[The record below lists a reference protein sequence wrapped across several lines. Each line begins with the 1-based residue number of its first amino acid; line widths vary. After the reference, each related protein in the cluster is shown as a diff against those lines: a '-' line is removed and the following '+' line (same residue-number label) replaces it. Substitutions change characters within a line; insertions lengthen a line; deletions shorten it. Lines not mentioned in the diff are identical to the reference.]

1 MDTLLPGINA
11 ERMPTNRLT
20 VNVLS
25 IPDRTGPA
33 VLFVHGNVSS
43 SLFWQPM
50 MLALPEEYRPL
61 AIDLRGFGDTDDEP
75 IDATRGLRD
84 FSDDL
89 AAAVEALGLD
99 RVHLVGWSMGGGV
112 VLQYLTERPDRVES
126 LTLVD
131 PVSPFGFGGTRG
143 VDGILCD
150 PWGAG
155 SGGGAANPEFVE
167 RLAGK
172 DRTGKSPL
180 SPRQVLLAHYV
191 KPPHEPE
198 HLDIFVES
206 MLSTRTGEY
215 WYPGDSRPVDAWPG
229 FAPGDRGVLNTM
241 APTHFRIADLSGVDP
256 KPPVLWIRGANDVIV
271 SDTSLYDLAYL
282 GSLGAIPGWP
292 GEQTWPPQPMVAQTR
307 AVLNGYAVAGGRY
320 REAVIEDAGHGP
332 HLDQPEQF
340 LAELTEH
347 LGAAAD
353 DREPSGAV
361 GRSARARPAAPG
373 PIRKTG
379 DPAAGPATYPSRR
392 SRAAGAGAWEGF
404 HMSVLV
410 IGKFKGDTAK
420 FQQALVDRADEF
432 AKISEA
438 SKAVGGLHH
447 RFGIGDG
454 YVLIVD
460 EWQSVGDFQKFMA
473 NPELQAFIGSVGGA
487 PEPPEVIVAEAIS
500 SPDEF

>member
-1 MDTLLPGINA
+1 MDTLLPGIRA
-11 ERMPTNRLT
+11 ERMATSRLT

-25 IPDRTGPA
+25 VPGRTGPA

-50 MLALPEEYRPL
+50 MLALPEEYQPL
-61 AIDLRGFGDTDDEP
+61 ALDLRGFGDTDDEP

-84 FSDDL
+84 FADDL
-89 AAAVEALGLD
+89 AATVEALGLD

-112 VLQYLTERPDRVES
+112 VLQYLVDRPGTHRVTS

-172 DRTGKSPL
+172 DRTDLSPL

-191 KPPHEPE
+191 KPPHVPE

-206 MLSTRTGEY
+206 MLSTRTGEW

-256 KPPVLWIRGANDVIV
+256 KPPVLWVRG
-271 SDTSLYDLAYL
+271 
-282 GSLGAIPGWP
+282 PR
-292 GEQTWPPQPMVAQTR
+292 PPPRPAR
-307 AVLNGYAVAGGRY
+307 AVPGR
-320 REAVIEDAGHGP
+320 AD
-332 HLDQPEQF
+332 
-340 LAELTEH
+340 
-347 LGAAAD
+347 GAS
-353 DREPSGAV
+353 RRRLITPPS
-361 GRSARARPAAPG
+361 RIP
-373 PIRKTG
+373 
-379 DPAAGPATYPSRR
+379 PSRR
-392 SRAAGAGAWEGF
+392 RGPESEEAPPGPPA
-404 HMSVLV
+404 
-410 IGKFKGDTAK
+410 
-420 FQQALVDRADEF
+420 DR
-432 AKISEA
+432 
-438 SKAVGGLHH
+438 
-447 RFGIGDG
+447 
-454 YVLIVD
+454 
-460 EWQSVGDFQKFMA
+460 W
-473 NPELQAFIGSVGGA
+473 GGA
-487 PEPPEVIVAEAIS
+487 VPTRRAGRPRPAGRPA
-500 SPDEF
+500 FRR